1 MLLMSLSR
9 WMDRMTDWL
18 GHGQARG
25 PAPADP
31 GLRAEPPAS
40 EAPFDPYATL
50 TALDWPWD
58 SPEPHGPNAGT
69 AGS

>member
-1 MLLMSLSR
+1 MLFASLSR
-9 WMDRMTDWL
+9 LMDRMTGWL
-18 GHGQARG
+18 GRDHPRG
-25 PAPADP
+25 PAPAEP

-58 SPEPHGPNAGT
+58 SPEPHGPTTGT